1 MREFNG
7 PNDWYKYLSGLVIR
21 ELDKACPEKSGQVMR
36 ELNEVC
42 LDKSGQVM
50 RVFLGVRELL

>member
-7 PNDWYKYLSGLVIR
+7 RQVLYKYIYDLV
-21 ELDKACPEKSGQVMR
+21 KR

-42 LDKSGQVM
+42 PEKFGQVM
-50 RVFLGVRELL
+50 REFIGV